1 MNPEIEELIA
11 REKRAA
17 IERKKAQERQK
28 ARGEKKAEEVAEKG
42 MTSFHKIQQHIYA
55 LIFLLLGLAFL
66 GFSFLGFETGQE
78 EFIDFLPELLA
89 GILGVLIYILV
100 ALSSLYYSFYL
111 YKNLQSAIS
120 LGYETVHEFKREL
133 KEAKKNG
140 FNSAQEMNEHFKMLE
155 EARIAEEKKKEDAKK
170 REKRKKEAAKRRKAE
185 DKRKRQINTLR
196 ELYGDNIA
204 NAFAAE
210 RIAIGMPIRYVQAI
224 WGTGYDQ
231 KRSFSEGGETI
242 KEKFGRYHK
251 KDGRSGKINYSKRYF
266 KLEVKFKKNE
276 YGDWIVTSFRDL

>member
-1 MNPEIEELIA
+1 
-11 REKRAA
+11 
-17 IERKKAQERQK
+17 
-28 ARGEKKAEEVAEKG
+28 
-42 MTSFHKIQQHIYA
+42 MTSFHKIQQYIYA

-100 ALSSLYYSFYL
+100 ALSFLYYSFYL

-120 LGYETVHEFKREL
+120 LGYENVHEFKREL
-133 KEAKKNG
+133 KEAKRNG

-155 EARIAEEKKKEDAKK
+155 EARIAEEKKKEEAKK
-170 REKRKKEAAKRRKAE
+170 REKRKKETAKKRKAE

-196 ELYGDNIA
+196 ELYGDIVA

-224 WGTGYDQ
+224 WGTGHDQ

-242 KEKFGRYHK
+242 KEKFGRYYK
-251 KDGRSGKINYSKRYF
+251 VDGRSGKTNYSKKYF
-266 KLEVKFKKNE
+266 QLEVKFKKNE

>member
-42 MTSFHKIQQHIYA
+42 MTSFHKIQQYIYA

-111 YKNLQSAIS
+111 YKNLHFLIDDYP
-120 LGYETVHEFKREL
+120 L
-133 KEAKKNG
+133 
-140 FNSAQEMNEHFKMLE
+140 NSVMAPL
-155 EARIAEEKKKEDAKK
+155 
-170 REKRKKEAAKRRKAE
+170 
-185 DKRKRQINTLR
+185 
-196 ELYGDNIA
+196 
-204 NAFAAE
+204 
-210 RIAIGMPIRYVQAI
+210 
-224 WGTGYDQ
+224 
-231 KRSFSEGGETI
+231 
-242 KEKFGRYHK
+242 
-251 KDGRSGKINYSKRYF
+251 
-266 KLEVKFKKNE
+266 
-276 YGDWIVTSFRDL
+276 